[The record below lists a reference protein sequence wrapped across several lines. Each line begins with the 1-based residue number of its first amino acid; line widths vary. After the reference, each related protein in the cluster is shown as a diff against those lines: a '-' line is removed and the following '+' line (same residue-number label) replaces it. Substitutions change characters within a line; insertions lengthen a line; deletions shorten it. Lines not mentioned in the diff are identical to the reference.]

1 MPGLLKGGTGEVGQ
15 VGFPIPGG
23 DTVKVAVLQLLA
35 GHHGLFGEDGPPAQC
50 RAGEAGAG
58 MSSGHRVV
66 PRRQTAQGLASKA
79 PAKLAFPRPFSDD
92 CSPK

>member
-15 VGFPIPGG
+15 VGSPPPEVTLSRWQSCNSWQVT
-23 DTVKVAVLQLLA
+23 TVLL
-35 GHHGLFGEDGPPAQC
+35 EKDQR
-50 RAGEAGAG
+50 RAGEAGEG
-58 MSSGHRVV
+58 TSSGHRVV
-66 PRRQTAQGLASKA
+66 PRCQTAQGLAGKA